1 MTLTRLCKAL
11 GWPRLRR
18 WADAIE
24 RIREVEQA
32 AAAAERRADA
42 VISEA
47 PPATPPAPG
56 PEPVTDPAA
65 YVTAIELARRDN
77 EARGRRRAPGASQ
90 GFGLAERLGYVW
102 RDVPNPYFRLVD
114 APRDQKADNREG
126 WWESSPQIPVI
137 TAAEADAV
145 LAGIRAPAE
154 R

>member
-11 GWPRLRR
+11 GWLRLHR

-24 RIREVEQA
+24 RIRAAEQA
-32 AAAAERRADA
+32 A
-42 VISEA
+42 
-47 PPATPPAPG
+47 
-56 PEPVTDPAA
+56 
-65 YVTAIELARRDN
+65 ARRDN

-102 RDVPNPYFRLVD
+102 RDVPNSYFRLVD
-114 APRDQKADNREG
+114 APRDQKADGREG
-126 WWESSPQIPVI
+126 WWELSPQIPVI